1 MNQLDPKIEDLI
13 VARLSGMIDE
23 QGNRTLDAWLD
34 ESPDH
39 QAVMLRCQE
48 IWFSTTVEHD
58 ASRFDWTTGFA
69 RFKQRIEAQTDD
81 ALAPSVTP
89 ANSEAVS
96 RYSDNP
102 SRKLHIVTLLRYAAV
117 AATLVALT
125 AVISLMKARH
135 DWTNRM
141 TSISMKVPMGSTTE
155 TSLPDGTK
163 VSLNSG
169 TTLSYSQA
177 YGIESRNV
185 SLSGEA
191 YFDIVHNEDMPLDI
205 TMAKMTIRD
214 VGTKLNISNYPDDAQ
229 AIVTVDEGSVDI
241 TTASISEPKRIFAG
255 QQAVVDKSTGGVV
268 IIQKTCDGNTWGK
281 GVLVFNNNTV
291 EEIAKRLERAY
302 DVSIK
307 IHSTATAHKRFFGT
321 FSRSSQDIGDILDAL
336 KETGTLSYSI
346 NGRQVDIY

>member
-1 MNQLDPKIEDLI
+1 M
-13 VARLSGMIDE
+13 
-23 QGNRTLDAWLD
+23 
-34 ESPDH
+34 
-39 QAVMLRCQE
+39 
-48 IWFSTTVEHD
+48 
-58 ASRFDWTTGFA
+58 
-69 RFKQRIEAQTDD
+69 
-81 ALAPSVTP
+81 
-89 ANSEAVS
+89 
-96 RYSDNP
+96 
-102 SRKLHIVTLLRYAAV
+102 TLLRYAAV
-117 AATLVALT
+117 AATLVAFT

-241 TTASISEPKRIFAG
+241 TTAS
-255 QQAVVDKSTGGVV
+255 
-268 IIQKTCDGNTWGK
+268 
-281 GVLVFNNNTV
+281 NNNTV

>member
-69 RFKQRIEAQTDD
+69 RFKQRIEARTDD

-135 DWTNRM
+135 DWTNQM
-141 TSISMKVPMGSTTE
+141 TSISMKVPIGSTTE

-268 IIQKTCDGNTWGK
+268 IIQKTRDGNTWSK